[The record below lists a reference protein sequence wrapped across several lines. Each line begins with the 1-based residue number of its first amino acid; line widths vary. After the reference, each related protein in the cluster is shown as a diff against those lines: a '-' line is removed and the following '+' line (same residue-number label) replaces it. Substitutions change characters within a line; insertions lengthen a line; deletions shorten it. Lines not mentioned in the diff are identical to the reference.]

1 MGHSP
6 NACWSVNTRFDR
18 TDAHEV
24 IKKLGSG
31 KFQRC
36 QTLPNLWPRTYQAAP
51 VNGHVLRLRLKRSWN
66 RSIANVRY
74 RGECIWHFNRK
85 SLQSTCYA
93 EVGSLRL
100 ALAISEEN
108 AASLNGHGSG
118 GRFAVNEDG
127 GDAVN
132 SLAMASISSSG
143 APSRLSKSA

>member
-108 AASLNGHGSG
+108 AASLN
-118 GRFAVNEDG
+118 
-127 GDAVN
+127 
-132 SLAMASISSSG
+132 
-143 APSRLSKSA
+143 